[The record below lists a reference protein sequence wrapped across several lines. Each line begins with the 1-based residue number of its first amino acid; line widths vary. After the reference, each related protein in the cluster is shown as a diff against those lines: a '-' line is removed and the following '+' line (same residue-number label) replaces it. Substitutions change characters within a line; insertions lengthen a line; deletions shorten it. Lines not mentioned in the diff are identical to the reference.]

1 MPLKKGTS
9 KKTFEA
15 NIKKLVSEGRPMKQ
29 TLAIAYS
36 IKKQAAKKK
45 G

>member
-29 TLAIAYS
+29 VMAIAYS
-36 IKKQAAKKK
+36 MKKQSQKKK
-45 G
+45 A